1 MGCDESTPVR
11 TILRRRSVLDGWL
24 VQDAV
29 GATLQLPTSGARVR
43 LVFVE
48 AHGAFCVQ
56 RERSSCQCRFTVIE
70 LGGTLLPHLTA
81 PAVSRYFQQHV
92 EHLGIKVVLG
102 DTAAALHGQGRVQEV
117 ETASGRRLPCDFVVV
132 SIGVSPST
140 NFLEGSGIVL
150 EDGFVVVDDL
160 LRTNALNI
168 FAAGDVTRFYDPV
181 FARYRNI
188 HHWENAIKQGERGP
202 HEHSLTPA
210 TL

>member
-24 VQDAV
+24 VQNAV

-56 RERSSCQCRFTVIE
+56 RERCSCQCRFTVIE

-92 EHLGIKVVLG
+92 EHLGSKSRRG
-102 DTAAALHGQGRVQEV
+102 GAASAAAQSLWA
-117 ETASGRRLPCDFVVV
+117 TARRRATARAGFRGWRPLP
-132 SIGVSPST
+132 
-140 NFLEGSGIVL
+140 
-150 EDGFVVVDDL
+150 DG
-160 LRTNALNI
+160 AC
-168 FAAGDVTRFYDPV
+168 
-181 FARYRNI
+181 
-188 HHWENAIKQGERGP
+188 HAI
-202 HEHSLTPA
+202 LWW
-210 TL
+210 